1 MSLRIGRTVWAP
13 LVVAVLVAAA
23 LPACTG
29 AEANTT
35 AAAQA
40 GTRATAIDLFAPE
53 DVAFDGTGNVY
64 FSEFGTSETEG
75 HRVYVVDA
83 AGNVRV
89 VAGTGTEGFGGEGGP
104 ATAAMLD
111 APTGLLFDT
120 TGALVIA
127 DHHNGCMR
135 RVNADGTINAI
146 AGWCH
151 HQGYNG
157 DGSHP
162 VLKTKFNDPIG
173 IVEDASGTMFVAD
186 EQNARVREVAPDG
199 TVSTI
204 LGGGT
209 LPLPKAPDGTLGTK
223 IKMSHPSYLA
233 LSPAGS
239 LYVSDFL
246 WNEVVR
252 IDGSGRIT
260 HIAGTGEEGFS
271 GDGGPATKAEL
282 DFPTGLA
289 LDRHGLLYISDSFN
303 NRIRLVAPNGRISTV
318 AGSGRTGYGKGSYS
332 GDNGAATAATLNAP
346 SGIALRADGSLF
358 IADQANNLVRVLRP
372 DGTIALFAGLPPSG

>member
-1 MSLRIGRTVWAP
+1 MFRVARIAWAP
-13 LVVAVLVAAA
+13 IVTAVVLAAMT
-23 LPACTG
+23 ACTN

-35 AAAQA
+35 ATARA
-40 GTRATAIDLFAPE
+40 GTPATTIELFAPE
-53 DVAFDGTGNVY
+53 DVAFDGAGNVY

-75 HRVYVVDA
+75 HHVYEVDA
-83 AGNVRV
+83 AGDAHV

-104 ATAAMLD
+104 ATAALLD
-111 APTGLLFDT
+111 APTGLLFDP

-135 RVNADGTINAI
+135 RVGADGVINAI

-151 HQGYNG
+151 HQGFNG

-173 IVEDASGTMFVAD
+173 VAEDSSGTMFVAD
-186 EQNARVREVAPDG
+186 EQNARVRKIAADG

-209 LPLPKAPDGTLGTK
+209 IPLPKAPDGTLGTR

-233 LSPAGS
+233 LDPAGS

-252 IDGSGRIT
+252 IDRAGRIT
-260 HIAGTGEEGFS
+260 HIAGTGTEGFS
-271 GDGGPATKAEL
+271 GDGGPATKAQL

-289 LDRHGLLYISDSFN
+289 LDPHGRLYISDSFN
-303 NRIRLVAPNGRISTV
+303 NRIRMVEPGGRISTV
-318 AGSGRTGYGKGSYS
+318 AGSGTVGYGTGSYS
-332 GDNGAATAATLNAP
+332 GDNGKATRAKLNAP
-346 SGIALRADGSLF
+346 SGIALRTDGSLF
-358 IADQANNLVRVLRP
+358 IADQANNVVRVLRP
-372 DGTIALFAGLPPSG
+372 DGTIVLFAGRPPSG